1 MPAIPKGV
9 LKGDSQRI
17 ANSLKEASKSIRNNI
32 MLYSFA
38 FVLIV
43 ELLSATVLGDTIS
56 KGCNPFWYVLL
67 TQLVLFVIFLN
78 LNVNRFLLKFCLR
91 QILIV
96 RSLLTYYAL
105 GSICLIFDLSEN
117 TYLKFISYL
126 LWSIAF
132 ISLLLT
138 VYKNK
143 K

>member
-9 LKGDSQRI
+9 LKGNSQRI
-17 ANSLKEASKSIRNNI
+17 ANSLKEASKSITNNI

-43 ELLSATVLGDTIS
+43 ELLSATFLRDTIS
-56 KGCNPFWYVLL
+56 NGCNPFWYVLL